1 MKPLFLIMAILLCAS
16 PAQLFANDYA
26 VVMLGNSHT
35 TKNKLPKIL
44 QTLLVSDGSS
54 ASAEVKASRH
64 WRFLDERLDDVTS
77 QKLLESEQWTHVV
90 LQAQKYSSSGRYFYP
105 TDAAEEWIRR
115 ARAQGAAPILF
126 PEWARKGNTE
136 EGPRV
141 QALHEGIAA
150 RESACVAPVGVAWEI
165 VRGSDPDLVLHQPD
179 GNNSNKNGAHLTA
192 YVLYEAISRNAAKD
206 LPEIDSLK
214 IDAELQSLL
223 RNAASLAF
231 ETAQS
236 CQD

>member
-1 MKPLFLIMAILLCAS
+1 MKPLFLILAIVLCATPS
-16 PAQLFANDYA
+16 DVVANDYA

-44 QTLLVSDGSS
+44 ETLLASDG

-77 QKLLESEQWTHVV
+77 QKLLESEPWTHVV

-115 ARAQGAAPILF
+115 AKAQGAAPVLF
-126 PEWARKGNTE
+126 PEWARKGNIE

-141 QALHEGIAA
+141 QALHEAIAA
-150 RESACVAPVGVAWEI
+150 REAACVAPVGIAWEI
-165 VRGSDPDLVLHQPD
+165 VRRTNPDLVLHHPD
-179 GNNSNKNGAHLTA
+179 GNHSNKNGAHLTA
-192 YVLYEAISRNAAKD
+192 FVLYEAISRKAARE
-206 LPEIDSLK
+206 LPDIEALK
-214 IDAELQSLL
+214 IETELQSLFK
-223 RNAASLAF
+223 NAASLAF
-231 ETAQS
+231 KSAQS

>member
-1 MKPLFLIMAILLCAS
+1 MKPLFLILAIVLCTS
-16 PAQLFANDYA
+16 PADVFAHDYA

-44 QTLLVSDGSS
+44 ETLLVSDGSS
-54 ASAEVKASRH
+54 ATAEVRASRH

-115 ARAQGAAPILF
+115 AKAQGAAPILF
-126 PEWARKGNTE
+126 PEWARRGNTE

-141 QALHEGIAA
+141 QALYEEIAA
-150 RESACVAPVGVAWEI
+150 REAACVAPVGIAWEI
-165 VRGSDPDLVLHQPD
+165 VRRSNPDLVLHHPD
-179 GNNSNKNGAHLTA
+179 GNHSNRNGAHLTA
-192 YVLYEAISRNAAKD
+192 FVLYEAITRNAASE
-206 LPEIDSLK
+206 LPDFESLK
-214 IDAELQSLL
+214 IDTELQSLFK
-223 RNAASLAF
+223 NAASLAF
-231 ETAQS
+231 KSARS